1 MVKSQKSRAIM
12 AEVVSKAIQDA
23 AFRKKLI
30 ANPKKVLAD
39 AGATLDP
46 KLTIKVVEST
56 PSVCYVVLP
65 AKEYMAALKDQIKRA
80 KDRLD
85 NLPDGLEVRICQ
97 NSAKRLFIALPA
109 SMAAKDGKLSDEA
122 LEMVAGG
129 KGHSDTVQTAKV
141 ATTAYEA
148 AEVSTSAV
156 QVAEAAADAAVAGE
170 AVAVG
175 VVVFI

>member
-1 MVKSQKSRAIM
+1 MVQSQKTRAIM

-23 AFRKKLI
+23 AFRKKFI
-30 ANPKKVLAD
+30 ANPKKILAD
-39 AGATLDP
+39 AGASLDP
-46 KLTIKVVEST
+46 KAKLTVVEST
-56 PSVCYVVLP
+56 PSICYVVLP
-65 AKEYMAALKDQIKRA
+65 AKEYMGMFKDQIRKA

-97 NSAKRLFIALPA
+97 NSSKHLFIALPA
-109 SMAAKDGKLSDEA
+109 ALADKSGKLSDEA

-129 KGHSDTVQTAKV
+129 KSDTVQTAKV

-148 AEVSTSAV
+148 AEVATSAV
-156 QVAEAAADAAVAGE
+156 QIAEAAADAAVAGE